1 MSESSVEMVALNDAS
16 WATLFA
22 SGAGLTGEALPSVAG
37 LGDVEVGTI
46 PSPSIDAPHFHLPET
61 VGDRTVAATDP
72 TVLAELAAWHQ
83 SAALMAGGNSTLH
96 CTVWGSDCSGEAN
109 GEVTLSD
116 IFLSPWMNADD
127 LSFVSAIG
135 SGVTTEELFSIH
147 DSSVIAVTLSECVT
161 EDSVEVECVQGK
173 ASSLRAAILDRM
185 NAVAG
190 EESADF
196 RDLAQLS
203 EVGVIRA
210 AIRLSEMVGDEQS
223 SGLLRIGALEAER
236 PPTLDPIFQLE
247 MAAWDVGNRNPRR
260 ASELLHV
267 HENRLAGLDSAR
279 YSLDALNLRVSRDA
293 GAGLPMH

>member
-1 MSESSVEMVALNDAS
+1 
-16 WATLFA
+16 
-22 SGAGLTGEALPSVAG
+22 
-37 LGDVEVGTI
+37 
-46 PSPSIDAPHFHLPET
+46 
-61 VGDRTVAATDP
+61 
-72 TVLAELAAWHQ
+72 
-83 SAALMAGGNSTLH
+83 
-96 CTVWGSDCSGEAN
+96 VWGSACDGEAT
-109 GEVTLSD
+109 GDVTLSEM
-116 IFLSPWMNADD
+116 FLSPWTNAAD
-127 LSFVSAIG
+127 LGFIADIG
-135 SGVTTEELFSIH
+135 TDVTVEELFVRH
-147 DSSVIAVTLSECVT
+147 ASSVIAVALNDCV
-161 EDSVEVECVQGK
+161 EGESVAVDCVQAQ
-173 ASSLRAAILDRM
+173 ASSVRSSILDRM
-185 NAVAG
+185 IAVAG

-203 EVGVIRA
+203 EVGVVRA